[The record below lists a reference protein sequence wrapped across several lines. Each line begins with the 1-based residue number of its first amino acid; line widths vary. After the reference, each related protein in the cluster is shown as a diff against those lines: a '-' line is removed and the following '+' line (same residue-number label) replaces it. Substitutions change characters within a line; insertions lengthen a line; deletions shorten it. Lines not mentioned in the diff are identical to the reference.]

1 MSNIANITCIVCP
14 MGCPLQ
20 VTKLENGYKVEGN
33 TCKRGIKYAQEELT
47 NPKRVITTTVK
58 LENSYLNLLPVKTED
73 SVPKGMIFEIM
84 EELDKIKVSAPIKV
98 GDIIEFVNTT
108 TFEILKVKVDKIYKY
123 NNFEQLYEK
132 HDKISIGYKEDEV
145 ADPNDMLMYYT
156 KEDIEKNGVLGI
168 KVIVI

>member
-1 MSNIANITCIVCP
+1 MSTSESIIKKELTCIVCP
-14 MGCPLQ
+14 MGCHLT
-20 VTKLENGYKVEGN
+20 VEHEGDNFKVEGN

-98 GDIIEFVNTT
+98 GDVIVKNILNTGVDIISAKTM
-108 TFEILKVKVDKIYKY
+108 EIL
-123 NNFEQLYEK
+123 
-132 HDKISIGYKEDEV
+132 
-145 ADPNDMLMYYT
+145 
-156 KEDIEKNGVLGI
+156 
-168 KVIVI
+168 